1 MSYWRIMKKDF
12 HILALSGGGFRG
24 LYTATILEQIENAVG
39 RPLANSFDL
48 ICGTSIGGILALGL
62 AAEIPTQNLK
72 NIFIKNGARIFSSK
86 LSFLQNFT
94 YKTFGGCWKARY
106 SQKELQRVLTEQ
118 FGDKEIGDLK
128 HRVLIPTVNCDKGL
142 GQFIKTPHHPSFKL
156 DYKWKIVDAALATSA
171 APTYFPIFKNSV
183 GRFVDGGLVGNAPGL
198 FGYHEARHFLS
209 DNPEELNI
217 RVLCIGTANQ
227 QFGLAGSQKLDIG
240 FLCWKEKLTNL
251 WLSAQEG
258 SNFYLLN
265 HLLGKNLRYVDD
277 QPSHDQARDIG
288 LDIASEEAITVLQNL
303 ANSRSQKLLG
313 DSEFQVFLTHQ
324 AEIPT
329 FYYGAH
335 AKKEIQ

>member
-62 AAEIPTQNLK
+62 AAEVPAEELK
-72 NIFIKNGARIFSSK
+72 NIFIKSGTRIFSSK
-86 LSFLQNFT
+86 LGLVDNIL
-94 YKTFGGCWKARY
+94 YKVFEGCRRARY

-128 HRVLIPTVNCDKGL
+128 HRVLIPTVNCDSGK
-142 GQFIKTPHHPSFKL
+142 GQFIKTPHHRKFFL

-209 DNPEELNI
+209 NNPHELNI
-217 RVLCIGTANQ
+217 RVLSIGTVNKD
-227 QFGLAGSQKLDIG
+227 FGLAGRQKLDIG
-240 FLCWKEKLTNL
+240 FLGWRKNLINL
-251 WLSAQEG
+251 WFSAQEY
-258 SNFYLLN
+258 SNQYYLT
-265 HLLGKNLRYVDD
+265 HILGKNFWYVDYK
-277 QPSHDQARDIG
+277 PSDDQAKDIG
-288 LDIASEEAITVLQNL
+288 LDVANEAAITVLQNL
-303 ANSRSQKLLG
+303 GNHSAQKLLG
-313 DSEFQVFLTHQ
+313 NSEFRVFLAHQ

-335 AKKEIQ
+335 AKKELQ